1 MIKLWKSLTDFGQTV
16 VFSVVLI
23 IAAVLAIGWR

>member
-1 MIKLWKSLTDFGQTV
+1 MIKLWESLTDFGQTV

-23 IAAVLAIGWR
+23 IIAALAIGWR